1 MTGLPLQEPIG
12 SSVRAPQR
20 VVPAGD
26 GARGHPSA
34 HLRLDPLLAADAS
47 AYRHDLVTQFRQ
59 RADHCADVDGAAGL
73 PRQINARIKAQ
84 IENLHGFLRAETVG
98 VVTLHSVRSKLP

>member
-1 MTGLPLQEPIG
+1 MARLPLQEPIG
-12 SSVRAPQR
+12 SSDRASQR

-34 HLRLDPLLAADAS
+34 HLGLNPLLAADATT
-47 AYRHDLVTQFRQ
+47 YRHDLVTQFRQ
-59 RADHCADVDGAAGL
+59 RADHCAYVYGAAGL

-84 IENLHGFLRAETVG
+84 VENLHGFLRAEIV
-98 VVTLHSVRSKLP
+98 